1 MHQVFVRASFT
12 DLKPRPKAL
21 VPTLDMQIELI
32 LSKRS
37 GGETLNVPD
46 DTNAIIVHSIQGF
59 LFWSTPGDDDWTRGY
74 MGVGFPG
81 PLYYPEGLRED
92 EKPTQECT
100 VAFPLS
106 HNLVSR
112 IEDLRAGGDARMR
125 AFFRIDGYT
134 TTTLRQFIPPRGHK
148 ADEPVDYSMLSES
161 LRADQAAIPFHVNR
175 LHLSDS
181 RGQTQEIVIPKSR
194 WVEDVLPGLGWSASK
209 IVEIPLLGLGTELRE
224 ADELLGDAENRF
236 YLGDW
241 AGSLTATRRTVE
253 ALEPIIKENM
263 NPAHTWKE
271 TSAADKASDLV
282 DRHIAWAKATLEY
295 QSAVRAI
302 LHAGAHK
309 PIPGATLER
318 ADAELGL
325 MLALGLRRYVGLRMS
340 AKPT

>member
-1 MHQVFVRASFT
+1 
-12 DLKPRPKAL
+12 
-21 VPTLDMQIELI
+21 
-32 LSKRS
+32 
-37 GGETLNVPD
+37 
-46 DTNAIIVHSIQGF
+46 
-59 LFWSTPGDDDWTRGY
+59 
-74 MGVGFPG
+74 
-81 PLYYPEGLRED
+81 
-92 EKPTQECT
+92 
-100 VAFPLS
+100 
-106 HNLVSR
+106 
-112 IEDLRAGGDARMR
+112 MR